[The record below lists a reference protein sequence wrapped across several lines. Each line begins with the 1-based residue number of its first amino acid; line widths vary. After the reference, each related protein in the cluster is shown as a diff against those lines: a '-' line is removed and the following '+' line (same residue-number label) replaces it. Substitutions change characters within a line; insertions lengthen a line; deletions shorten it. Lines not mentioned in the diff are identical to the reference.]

1 MPFLLMILLTF
12 VPGLE
17 LRASIPY
24 GFFGTDVAWPLVFLT
39 CVLANVVV
47 GWIVFWLMGPVF
59 LLFHKWRWFDRR
71 VWPWL
76 ERRQDKLRPYVEKYG
91 EWGVALF
98 IGVPLPGTGVFTG
111 AFGAYLLRLNPRKF
125 SIANIAGVLLAGTA
139 VTALCLLID
148 KGVVGKDSLLAKV
161 FLKER
166 PAAEQVVAPTEEIPA
181 PAAP

>member
-1 MPFLLMILLTF
+1 MPYLWMILLTF
-12 VPGLE
+12 VPALE

-24 GFFGTDVAWPLVFLT
+24 GIFGTDVTWPLVFVL
-39 CVLANVVV
+39 CVAANIVV

-59 LLFHKWRWFDRR
+59 QLFRHWRWFDTR

-76 ERRQDKLRPYVEKYG
+76 ERRQEKLRPYVEKYG

-125 SIANIAGVLLAGTA
+125 SVANIAGVLLAGTA
-139 VTALCLLID
+139 VTALCLLIQT
-148 KGVVGKDSLLAKV
+148 GFIGEDSLLAKV
-161 FLKER
+161 FLKKAPV
-166 PAAEQVVAPTEEIPA
+166 PAAVEAPQGE
-181 PAAP
+181 